1 MKHNTRLILIA
12 AICAASGL
20 ALRAAPLAN
29 PTPVYAAPDHAAT
42 VLVTLPAGAEPADA
56 VAATAVALPAGWRA
70 IAITATLDVWVRDS
84 DLNKELDVKPGS
96 TLRAAPNADS
106 AEAGVMAA
114 GDVTELRG
122 IQGKWVQMHI
132 IKKTTGYIKA
142 GDSAPP
148 APAQPPAPAP
158 APAAPAPA
166 DARQAPPQAASGVVP
181 YAPNQTAAPAV
192 QQPLSVSSSQGG
204 AQPPPGSQAQA
215 AAQPAPTIG
224 EGRTYEAR
232 AATADTAAVPRL
244 FEGVFASTKRPFMP
258 RRPYDYQLTAPD
270 GTRLVYVDLGGIT
283 PAGQVDS
290 YIGRTVAVNG
300 VIAPVPGTND
310 IVVRAETLQAK

>member
-12 AICAASGL
+12 AICAAFGL
-20 ALRAAPLAN
+20 ALRAAPLAT
-29 PTPVYAAPDHAAT
+29 PTPVYAAPDQTAT
-42 VLVTLPAGAEPADA
+42 VLVTLPAGAEPSDA
-56 VAATAVALPAGWRA
+56 TAATAVALPEGWRA
-70 IAITATLDVWVRDS
+70 IAITASLDVWVRDS

-122 IQGKWVQMHI
+122 IQGKWVQMHVT
-132 IKKTTGYIKA
+132 KKTTGYIKT

-148 APAQPPAPAP
+148 APAQPPAPT
-158 APAAPAPA
+158 APAPA
-166 DARQAPPQAASGVVP
+166 DARQTPPQAASGVVP
-181 YAPNQTAAPAV
+181 YAPNQTAVPAV
-192 QQPLSVSSSQGG
+192 QQPLSVSPQGG
-204 AQPPPGSQAQA
+204 TQTQAQSQTQA
-215 AAQPAPTIG
+215 AAQPAPAIG

-232 AATADTAAVPRL
+232 SASAGAASVPRL
-244 FEGVFASTKRPFMP
+244 FEGVFASTKRAFMP

-270 GTRLVYVDLGGIT
+270 GTRLVYVDLTGMT
-283 PAGQVDS
+283 PAGQIDS

-300 VIAPVPGTND
+300 AIAPVPSTND
-310 IVVRAETLQAK
+310 IVVKAETMQVR